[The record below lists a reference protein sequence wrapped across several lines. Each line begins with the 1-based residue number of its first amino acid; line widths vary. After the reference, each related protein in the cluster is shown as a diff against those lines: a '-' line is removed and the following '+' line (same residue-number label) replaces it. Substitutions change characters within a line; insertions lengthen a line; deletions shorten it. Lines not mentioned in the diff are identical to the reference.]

1 MKMIE
6 FMALY
11 RYKCKY
17 KMAFFFLSLEFM
29 IDSGSDVVTM
39 QEEVLKTLD
48 LELLGQIHSK
58 GVHGSKKTNLY
69 KATLRIGTQ
78 EMEIE
83 VTVHHLHR
91 LTLFQ

>member
-1 MKMIE
+1 
-6 FMALY
+6 
-11 RYKCKY
+11 
-17 KMAFFFLSLEFM
+17 M
-29 IDSGSDVVTM
+29 IDSGSDVVTVR
-39 QEEVLKTLD
+39 EDVLETLD

-83 VTVHHLHR
+83 VSLYKA
-91 LTLFQ
+91 TLRIKYNVQHYHTNSFMGKMS